1 MIGNKLRFLS
11 LQKSEQYTNGKR
23 ERHQSNKSCACG
35 EEADQQMVVQA
46 VGQGSGYDIQMVHEL
61 ISTESRNTLEN
72 SSNTRN

>member
-1 MIGNKLRFLS
+1 MIGNRLRFLS

-35 EEADQQMVVQA
+35 EEADQQMVVRA
-46 VGQGSGYDIQMVHEL
+46 VEQGSGYGIQMVYKL
-61 ISTESRNTLEN
+61 ISTEPRNAIKD